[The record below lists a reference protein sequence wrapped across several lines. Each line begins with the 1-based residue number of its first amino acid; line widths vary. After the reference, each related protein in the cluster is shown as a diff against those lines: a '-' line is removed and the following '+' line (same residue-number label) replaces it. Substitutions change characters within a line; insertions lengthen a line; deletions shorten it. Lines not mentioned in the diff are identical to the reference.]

1 MRANPTASLDIRN
14 IWLKRLS
21 EAGDCPERS
30 FMNAPVSAEL
40 IKLGLVEVVTP
51 RAPYPAYAT
60 LTQAGHDKWE
70 EGGF

>member
-1 MRANPTASLDIRN
+1 
-14 IWLKRLS
+14 
-21 EAGDCPERS
+21 
-30 FMNAPVSAEL
+30 MNAPVSAEL